1 MAVLVNIDIVNK
13 KEVEQLLKKG
23 LPDSVRFAVA
33 KTCTRVVFSGLED
46 SEDIIRDDF
55 ILRGGYVVSKSPGK
69 GAIKYDKAIPH
80 HDINKISA
88 TWGSVDKAGNKDYS
102 FMEKQEIGFENEKKP
117 VPNPKNARASS
128 SEKRKVL
135 RRAYLKNADIRHP
148 RSLFTGLV
156 GSTRQMLMI
165 GLSRAYRE
173 GFGNFGSHQFFAFG
187 DNEIPGW
194 EGGLFQFGQSEI
206 LADGMNRPNLVRL
219 YYNPEGKNNS
229 KKRRAR
235 HWMERSAAKI
245 TQAEID
251 KYYKEE
257 FAKQLARNIKKSFSP
272 I

>member
-1 MAVLVNIDIVNK
+1 MADLVNVKIVNK
-13 KEVEQLLKKG
+13 KEVDELLKRG
-23 LPDSVRFAVA
+23 LPNSVRFAVA
-33 KTCTRVVFSGLED
+33 NTCSRVVFSGLKD
-46 SEDIIRDDF
+46 SEGIIRDDF
-55 ILRGGYVVSKSPGK
+55 ILRGGFVVGKSPGK
-69 GAIKYDKAIPH
+69 GAVKYEKAIPH
-80 HDINKISA
+80 HDISKISA

-102 FMEKQEIGFENEKKP
+102 FMEGQEEGFTNEKKP
-117 VPNPKNARASS
+117 VPNPQNARAAS

-156 GSTRQMLMI
+156 GSSRQMLMI

-173 GFGNFGSHQFFAFG
+173 GFGAFGSNQFFGFG

-206 LADGMNRPNLVRL
+206 LADGMKRPNLVRL
-219 YYNPEGKNNS
+219 YYNPEGKSGN

-235 HWMERSAAKI
+235 HWMQRSAAKI
-245 TQAEID
+245 TQTEID
-251 KYYKEE
+251 TFYKEE
-257 FAKQLARNIKKSFSP
+257 FNKQLARNIKKFSP